1 MANNMKYIR
10 IFSIVVTGM
19 LILTSCGQ
27 SYEETKRLS
36 REQRLKM
43 AREDSA
49 ALKIAVMPTLD
60 CLPIYIAKDHQLFDT
75 IVDIRLKRYT
85 AQMDCDTALMRG
97 RVQAAVSDMV
107 RTEYMQKRGTK
118 LHYLTSTNAYWQL
131 MVGRTVR
138 IKRFQHLAD
147 KAMGM
152 TRFSVTALLADHV
165 VDSAKLSHDEVFR
178 IQVNDVYVRLKML
191 ENKELD
197 VAWMTEPQATTAR
210 LMACQPLADSRKLG
224 VNMGVVVCL
233 HQVMKDSDR
242 KWQLDR
248 FIKGYDRA
256 CDSINKNG
264 VRKYRDLIMKY
275 CHVGSEV
282 VDSLPKDIKYSH
294 MVTPLQKDI
303 ISASQWLE
311 KQ

>member
-1 MANNMKYIR
+1 MRQLFFA
-10 IFSIVVTGM
+10 F
-19 LILTSCGQ
+19 LAILLFIACRQ
-27 SYEETKRLS
+27 SEEERVRLS
-36 REQRLKM
+36 RQQRLEAFRK
-43 AREDSA
+43 DSA
-49 ALKIAVMPTLD
+49 AFKVAVMPTLD
-60 CLPIYIAKDHQLFDT
+60 CLPIFVAHEYHLFDT
-75 IVDIRLKRYT
+75 VRTDIRLKYFQ
-85 AQMDCDTALMRG
+85 AQMDCDTALMKG
-97 RVQAAVSDMV
+97 RVQASISDMV
-107 RTEYMQKRGTK
+107 RTEYMQKRGAK

-138 IKRFQHLAD
+138 VKRFQHLAD

-152 TRFSVTALLADHV
+152 TRFSVTDLLADMV
-165 VDSAKLSHDEVFR
+165 VDSAKLAHDEVFR

-197 VAWMTEPQATTAR
+197 VAWMTEPQSTMAR
-210 LMACQPLADSRKLG
+210 LMACQPLADSRQLK
-224 VNMGVVVCL
+224 VNMGVLVCL
-233 HQVMKDSDR
+233 HQVMKDTDR

-248 FIKGYDRA
+248 FVNGYNSA

-282 VDSLPKDIKYSH
+282 VDSLPKDIKFNH
-294 MVTPLQKDI
+294 VVTPLQKDI
-303 ISASQWLE
+303 SKASQWLE

>member
-1 MANNMKYIR
+1 
-10 IFSIVVTGM
+10 
-19 LILTSCGQ
+19 
-27 SYEETKRLS
+27 
-36 REQRLKM
+36 
-43 AREDSA
+43 
-49 ALKIAVMPTLD
+49 MPTLD
-60 CLPIYIAKDHQLFDT
+60 CLPIIVAHEYHLFDT
-75 IVDIRLKRYT
+75 VKTDIRLKYFQ

-210 LMACQPLADSRKLG
+210 LMARQPLADSRKLG

>member
-1 MANNMKYIR
+1 MRQI
-10 IFSIVVTGM
+10 IFGLVGLLL
-19 LILTSCGQ
+19 LISCGQ
-27 SYEETKRLS
+27 SEEERIRVS
-36 REQRLKM
+36 RQQRLE
-43 AREDSA
+43 ALRQDSA
-49 ALKIAVMPTLD
+49 AFKVAVMPTLD
-60 CLPIYIAKDHQLFDT
+60 CLPIIVAHEYHLFDT
-75 IVDIRLKRYT
+75 VKTDIRLKYFQ
-85 AQMDCDTALMRG
+85 AQLDCDTALMKG
-97 RVQAAVSDMV
+97 RVQASVSDMV

-138 IKRFQHLAD
+138 VKRFQHLAD

-152 TRFSVTALLADHV
+152 TRYSVTALLADLV
-165 VDSAKLSHDEVFR
+165 VDSAKLAHDEVFR

-197 VAWMTEPQATTAR
+197 VAWMTEPQATAAR
-210 LMACQPLADSRKLG
+210 LMACQPLADSRKLR

-264 VRKYRDLIMKY
+264 VSKYRDLIMKY

-282 VDSLPKDIKYSH
+282 VDSLPKDIKFGH
-294 MVTPLQKDI
+294 MVTPLQKE
-303 ISASQWLE
+303 ISGASQWLE

>member
-1 MANNMKYIR
+1 M
-10 IFSIVVTGM
+10 
-19 LILTSCGQ
+19 
-27 SYEETKRLS
+27 
-36 REQRLKM
+36 
-43 AREDSA
+43 
-49 ALKIAVMPTLD
+49 
-60 CLPIYIAKDHQLFDT
+60 
-75 IVDIRLKRYT
+75 
-85 AQMDCDTALMRG
+85 
-97 RVQAAVSDMV
+97 
-107 RTEYMQKRGTK
+107 
-118 LHYLTSTNAYWQL
+118 
-131 MVGRTVR
+131 
-138 IKRFQHLAD
+138 
-147 KAMGM
+147 
-152 TRFSVTALLADHV
+152 